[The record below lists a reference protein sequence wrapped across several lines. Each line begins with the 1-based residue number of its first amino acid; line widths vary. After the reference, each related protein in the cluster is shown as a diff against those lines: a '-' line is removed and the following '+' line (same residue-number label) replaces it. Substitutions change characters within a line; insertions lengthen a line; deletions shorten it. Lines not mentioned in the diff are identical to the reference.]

1 MPAKDQIITLAIL
14 EKETPGITEFIKEKY
29 NTTNPEQT
37 WKSLGAF
44 QRSNDKKNFEVAKRG
59 FKKTGPKEGQ
69 RGVTPGGGVTDQGFT
84 ESGYY
89 SGL

>member
-44 QRSNDKKNFEVAKRG
+44 QRSNDKKN
-59 FKKTGPKEGQ
+59 
-69 RGVTPGGGVTDQGFT
+69 
-84 ESGYY
+84 
-89 SGL
+89 

>member
-1 MPAKDQIITLAIL
+1 MP
-14 EKETPGITEFIKEKY
+14 PGIKEDTTGSGEFPTPPK
-29 NTTNPEQT
+29 QD
-37 WKSLGAF
+37 
-44 QRSNDKKNFEVAKRG
+44 DKPTGVG
-59 FKKTGPKEGQ
+59 GTSPGPKEGQ